1 VGLLDVFKG
10 KGSSPVSFVRE
21 GGEAALGLAWVGG
34 GNALAIGRGDGSVE
48 VLDGKTGETKRSEL
62 LHEDGLLTMAA
73 DPLGALV
80 LTGGADGKAILLDA
94 TSFERIKTIDTSPE
108 TKGAWIEHVA
118 FAPDGNRVA
127 IAAGKLVWLGQI
139 RGGSELIKLGPHA
152 STVGGLSFRADGGA
166 VAVAR
171 YGGVDL
177 WTTDAEHRELL
188 WKSSIISVA
197 WQPQGRF
204 LAAGCQDEA
213 VHFWRLD
220 GSTDSMMGG
229 YPSKPRAI
237 CWSQDGDQLATGGG
251 FELVIWSFKGKGPE
265 GTTPLILKG
274 HEGLITTI
282 ARAPKDQRIA
292 SGGRDGK
299 LLLWRPGRSEKPV
312 LSLDLGDVVQ
322 SIAFSPDGRIAAGA
336 ANGTVVVATLP

>member
-34 GNALAIGRGDGSVE
+34 GLAVGRGDGSVE
-48 VLDGKTGETKRSEL
+48 VLDAKTGETKRSEL

-73 DPLGALV
+73 DPLGTFV

-94 TSFERIKTIDTSPE
+94 TTFQRIKTIDTSAE

-139 RGGSELIKLGPHA
+139 RGGTDLTKLGPHA

-171 YGGVDL
+171 YGGVDV
-177 WTTDAEHRELL
+177 WTTDARS
-188 WKSSIISVA
+188 KDDRPS
-197 WQPQGRF
+197 R
-204 LAAGCQDEA
+204 
-213 VHFWRLD
+213 VH
-220 GSTDSMMGG
+220 
-229 YPSKPRAI
+229 
-237 CWSQDGDQLATGGG
+237 
-251 FELVIWSFKGKGPE
+251 
-265 GTTPLILKG
+265 
-274 HEGLITTI
+274 
-282 ARAPKDQRIA
+282 
-292 SGGRDGK
+292 
-299 LLLWRPGRSEKPV
+299 
-312 LSLDLGDVVQ
+312 
-322 SIAFSPDGRIAAGA
+322 A
-336 ANGTVVVATLP
+336 ANQAGREGERREVCSPRSPPFLHR

>member
-1 VGLLDVFKG
+1 MGLLDVFKG
-10 KGSSPVSFVRE
+10 KGASPISFVRE
-21 GGEAALGLAWVGG
+21 GGEAALGLAWVAGG
-34 GNALAIGRGDGSVE
+34 LAVGRADGTVE
-48 VLDGKTGETKRSEL
+48 VLDAETGATKRSEL
-62 LHEDGLLTMAA
+62 LHEDGLLTMAG
-73 DPLGALV
+73 DPLGTYV
-80 LTGGADGKAILLDA
+80 LTGGADGKSVLFD
-94 TSFERIKTIDTSPE
+94 TSSFQRTKTIDTGAE

-118 FAPDGNRVA
+118 FAPDGARVA

-139 RGGSELIKLGPHA
+139 RGGNELIKVGPHA
-152 STVGGLSFRADGGA
+152 STASGLSFRADGGA

-177 WTTDAEHRELL
+177 WTTDAQHQELP
-188 WKSSIISVA
+188 WQSSVISVA

-204 LAAGCQDEA
+204 VAAGCQDEA

-220 GSTDSMMGG
+220 SGKDSMMGG

-237 CWSQDGDQLATGGG
+237 CWSRDGDHLATGGG

-265 GTTPLILKG
+265 GTSPQILKG
-274 HEGLITTI
+274 HEGLITVI
-282 ARAPKDQRIA
+282 ASAPKDQRFA

-299 LLLWRPGRSEKPV
+299 LLLWRPGRSTTPV
-312 LSLDLGDVVQ
+312 LTLELGDVVQ

-336 ANGTVVVATLP
+336 ANGNVVVAKLP